1 MRPTTSQVHYDGIL
15 QNISILYKN
24 GDYIGDNISPVVPVE
39 FQEDNYYIFSKADE
53 FRDTAGYR
61 APGTSS
67 DRDGFSLSTD
77 SYKCREIAQSTRL
90 EDETRAN
97 ADRVLRIES
106 AKTRF
111 VTNKIALKHEILTE
125 ALFMTGSGGS
135 WGTNYA
141 TPSVLW
147 DDYTNS
153 DPITDIETAI
163 DTVESGNGYT
173 ANTFVIAKDLWK
185 VLKHHP
191 QLIGRLS
198 NDTTR
203 ILSLDDLKRIF
214 DFEYIYVGKAS
225 KNTTQLGQTAS
236 YSAIWTKDAWVGY
249 INPNPGLEEA
259 SAVYTYSWD
268 YTGSR
273 GGEPEGFVRGIR
285 RWRDENIHSDIIEA
299 YQSFDQKVTGADLG
313 YVIEA
318 AKA

>member
-24 GDYIGDNISPVVPVE
+24 GDYIGDNISPIIPVE

-67 DRDGFSLSTD
+67 NRDGFALSTD

-125 ALFMTGSGGS
+125 AVFMTT
-135 WGTNYA
+135 TNWDNSA

-163 DTVESGNGYT
+163 DAVESANGYS
-173 ANTFVIAKDLWK
+173 ANTIVIAKDVWK
-185 VLKHHP
+185 KLKHHP

-203 ILSLDDLKRIF
+203 ILTLDDLRRIF
-214 DFEYIYVGKAS
+214 EFENIYIGKAS
-225 KNTTQLGQTAS
+225 KNTKQLGQTAS
-236 YSAIWTKDAWVGY
+236 YSAIWTGDVWIGY
-249 INPNPGLEEA
+249 INKNPGLEEA

-273 GGEPEGFVRGIR
+273 GGEPAGFTRGVR

-299 YQSFDQKVTGADLG
+299 YQSFDMKITGSDLG
-313 YVIEA
+313 YVLEA
-318 AKA
+318 CIS

>member
-1 MRPTTSQVHYDGIL
+1 MRPTHSQVHYDGIL
-15 QNISILYKN
+15 QNVSILYKN
-24 GDYIGDNISPVVPVE
+24 GEYIGDNIAPVIPVE
-39 FQEDNYYIFSKADE
+39 FQSDNYYIFSKADE
-53 FRDTAGYR
+53 FRDTANYR

-67 DRDGFSLSTD
+67 SRDGFSLSTD

-90 EDETRAN
+90 EDETNAN
-97 ADRVLRIES
+97 ADKVLRIES

-125 ALFMTGSGGS
+125 TLFMTTSNWDNS
-135 WGTNYA
+135 A

-163 DTVESGNGYT
+163 DTVETGNGYS
-173 ANTFVIAKDLWK
+173 ANTIIIAKDVWK
-185 VLKHHP
+185 KLKHHP

-203 ILSLDDLKRIF
+203 ILSLDDLRRIF
-214 DFEYIYVGKAS
+214 DFENIYIGKAS
-225 KNTTQLGQTAS
+225 KNTAQQGQTAS
-236 YSAIWTKDAWVGY
+236 YSAIWSGDVWIGY

-273 GGEPEGFVRGIR
+273 GGEPSGFVRGVR

-299 YQSFDQKVTGADLG
+299 YQSFDQKITGSDLG
-313 YVIEA
+313 YVLEA
-318 AKA
+318 CIS